1 MSSPL
6 SFLLRKQIVIP
17 FKSFVIVAKGVSPLN
32 TVKQYLKCSEVSK
45 AYLAQ
50 SLGFFNLSFCSFEGV
65 LSKYESKIDIF
76 NVSSSDK
83 RYLPTLV

>member
-17 FKSFVIVAKGVSPLN
+17 FKSFVIVAKGGSPLN
-32 TVKQYLKCSEVSK
+32 TVKQYLKCSEVPK

-50 SLGFFNLSFCSFEGV
+50 SLGFF
-65 LSKYESKIDIF
+65 
-76 NVSSSDK
+76 
-83 RYLPTLV
+83 